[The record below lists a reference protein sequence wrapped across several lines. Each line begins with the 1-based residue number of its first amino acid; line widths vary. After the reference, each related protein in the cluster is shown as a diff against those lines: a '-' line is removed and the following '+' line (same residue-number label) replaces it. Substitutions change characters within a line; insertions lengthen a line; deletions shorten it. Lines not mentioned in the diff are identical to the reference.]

1 MARQKNMGCCL
12 GIVFLPH
19 TFFLIRP
26 TVMSRYRH
34 ESLPS
39 RAASSAVFLLP
50 TTLAKRPP
58 PPTPSSP
65 PPQPRPPHWFPLVL
79 SGSLWFPLVL
89 WASLWLCVVLFGS
102 LWLFLVPS
110 GSLWFSLVPSVSL
123 WFSLVRSTN
132 NYRRHCGTRS
142 GSLWEILARTVR
154 LLIVWNTSLA
164 VPSPVWWR
172 SLWLMDAMSGLRV
185 YIF

>member
-1 MARQKNMGCCL
+1 MYHGKTEKYGMLFRNC
-12 GIVFLPH
+12 VSSSYFLPH

-65 PPQPRPPHWFPLVL
+65 PHNPDHPT
-79 SGSLWFPLVL
+79 G
-89 WASLWLCVVLFGS
+89 
-102 LWLFLVPS
+102 
-110 GSLWFSLVPSVSL
+110 SL
-123 WFSLVRSTN
+123 WFSLVRSGSLWFSELL
-132 NYRRHCGTRS
+132 CGCPWFSLVRSGYFWFPLVLYGSLWFPLFPS
-142 GSLWEILARTVR
+142 GSLWFAQPTITVG
-154 LLIVWNTSLA
+154 IV
-164 VPSPVWWR
+164 VPEVVRSEKYSPGRCVC
-172 SLWLMDAMSGLRV
+172 
-185 YIF
+185 

>member
-1 MARQKNMGCCL
+1 MYHGKTEKYGMLFRNCVSSSYC
-12 GIVFLPH
+12 LPH

-65 PPQPRPPHWFPLVL
+65 TAPTTP
-79 SGSLWFPLVL
+79 
-89 WASLWLCVVLFGS
+89 
-102 LWLFLVPS
+102 LVPS
-110 GSLWFSLVPSVSL
+110 GSLWFALVPFGSLSFSVVVRGSL
-123 WFSLVRSTN
+123 WFALVIFGSLWFCMVL
-132 NYRRHCGTRS
+132 S
-142 GSLWEILARTVR
+142 GSLCFPLV
-154 LLIVWNTSLA
+154 LCGSLNQQL
-164 VPSPVWWR
+164 P
-172 SLWLMDAMSGLRV
+172 
-185 YIF
+185 